1 MEQTTYAFH
10 KFISFRGLVL
20 HRPKWVI
27 EVSKLQNHYDININ
41 DSKIKNSKKTK
52 WTAFTKENVIIKS
65 FMN

>member
-41 DSKIKNSKKTK
+41 DSKIKNSKKDK
-52 WTAFTKENVIIKS
+52 MDGFH
-65 FMN
+65 